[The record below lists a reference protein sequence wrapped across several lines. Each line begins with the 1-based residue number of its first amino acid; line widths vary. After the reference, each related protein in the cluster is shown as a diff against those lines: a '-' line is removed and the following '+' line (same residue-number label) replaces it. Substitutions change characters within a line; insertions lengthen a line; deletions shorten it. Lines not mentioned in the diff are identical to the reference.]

1 MSKVNI
7 SARSETIG
15 SRAVVDYF
23 IALHSVP
30 HLNNIHQYSDK
41 STANRARA
49 GERGAC
55 TLQGHERNK

>member
-15 SRAVVDYF
+15 SRAVVDYS

-30 HLNNIHQYSDK
+30 YLNNIHQYSDK

-55 TLQGHERNK
+55 ALQGYTE